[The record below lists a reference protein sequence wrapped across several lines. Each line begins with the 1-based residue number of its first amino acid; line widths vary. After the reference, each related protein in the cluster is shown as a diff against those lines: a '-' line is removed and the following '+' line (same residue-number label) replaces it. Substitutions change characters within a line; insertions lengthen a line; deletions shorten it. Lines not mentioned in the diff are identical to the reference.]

1 MQGFLRTR
9 VMASKKAMALFAV
22 GMFAALSVAGAITYT
37 ALSSSGSVPS
47 IGFNEERAM
56 EFENALVGF
65 GPRYSGTAN
74 EANTAE
80 FVSSEFT
87 KAGLKDVKIEQF
99 DEILW
104 EPMTAEISIVP
115 YNPLGLVPS
124 LRQSPIAFEHKEDF
138 VVQGFSGSRSAPNF
152 RSDLLPFWASGDGSN
167 VSHFSGGGG
176 RACIVEWKEASI
188 AGNTLIFF
196 NAWEAGCA
204 AVLAHNQI
212 YAPELDYIPI
222 SKGAMQPGSWP
233 NSSYP
238 DIPFAAMSKAMGDS
252 VKEHAGWKLRINFDV
267 TIETRQVH
275 VVTGDVKG
283 TVDASRFVL
292 IGAHMD
298 NVYVNTGAVDD
309 GVGTTTVLELAH
321 QLAGLQPKYT
331 IRLAAFG
338 GEEQGLF
345 GSADWRDAHIAEVN
359 NSMIAM
365 LQFDMNHVDIDRCKD
380 IHFLSNDNSTL
391 PQLRQLHARVVQEN
405 PAYGKYEPEVVWADT
420 SHIGSDMAVFAAI
433 GKPALFAV
441 GCGSWEYHT
450 YLDNIDRVK
459 PESLAY
465 SGKVMA
471 SFAVWA
477 ANR

>member
-1 MQGFLRTR
+1 
-9 VMASKKAMALFAV
+9 
-22 GMFAALSVAGAITYT
+22 
-37 ALSSSGSVPS
+37 
-47 IGFNEERAM
+47 
-56 EFENALVGF
+56 
-65 GPRYSGTAN
+65 
-74 EANTAE
+74 
-80 FVSSEFT
+80 
-87 KAGLKDVKIEQF
+87 
-99 DEILW
+99 
-104 EPMTAEISIVP
+104 
-115 YNPLGLVPS
+115 
-124 LRQSPIAFEHKEDF
+124 
-138 VVQGFSGSRSAPNF
+138 
-152 RSDLLPFWASGDGSN
+152 
-167 VSHFSGGGG
+167 
-176 RACIVEWKEASI
+176 
-188 AGNTLIFF
+188 
-196 NAWEAGCA
+196 
-204 AVLAHNQI
+204 
-212 YAPELDYIPI
+212 
-222 SKGAMQPGSWP
+222 
-233 NSSYP
+233 
-238 DIPFAAMSKAMGDS
+238 
-252 VKEHAGWKLRINFDV
+252 
-267 TIETRQVH
+267 
-275 VVTGDVKG
+275 
-283 TVDASRFVL
+283 
-292 IGAHMD
+292 MD